1 MSLEPKEMK
10 RDFLSIADLS
20 LDEINGLFERA
31 AGFKADLKAGKRERI
46 LAGYSLAMIFEK
58 ASTRTRVGFEVAMT
72 QLGGH
77 AINIATNDSRLGRR
91 ESIADTARVLA
102 SYCDAILVRT
112 YAHDIVVELA
122 EYSDAPVINGLTDLL
137 HPCQI
142 LSDLFTIKETLG
154 SLEGVKVAYIGDG
167 NNVANSWIL
176 GASKTG
182 VELAIAC
189 PEGYDPDPEIMAM
202 GMEGTGAKIEVV
214 RNPALAAAG
223 AHVLYTD
230 VWASMGQ
237 EDEVETR
244 RELFK
249 PYQVNEELLDKAGKN
264 ALIMHCLPAHRG
276 EEISGEVADGPN
288 SIIFEQAA
296 NRLHVQKAIL
306 VWLMK

>member
-1 MSLEPKEMK
+1 M
-10 RDFLSIADLS
+10 
-20 LDEINGLFERA
+20 
-31 AGFKADLKAGKRERI
+31 
-46 LAGYSLAMIFEK
+46 
-58 ASTRTRVGFEVAMT
+58 
-72 QLGGH
+72 
-77 AINIATNDSRLGRR
+77 
-91 ESIADTARVLA
+91 LA

-112 YAHDIVVELA
+112 YAHDIAVELA
-122 EYSDAPVINGLTDLL
+122 ECSDAPVINGLTDLL

-189 PEGYDPDPEIMAM
+189 PEGHDPDPGIMAM

-214 RNPALAAAG
+214 RNPAQAAAG

-237 EDEVETR
+237 EDEAETR

-249 PYQVNEELLDKAGKN
+249 PYQVNRELLDKAGKN

-276 EEISGEVADGPN
+276 EEISGEAADGPN

-306 VWLMK
+306 AWLMK